1 MIVGKNVILRMFR
14 QSDLDELIPLMSD
27 LSQKG
32 EYLNVNLVNEVM
44 YKKRFQETGFWTDDF
59 ATLLIT
65 DKSGKPIG
73 DISCFKGVHYMP
85 GYEIGYNIFRREDR
99 GKGYMTEALK
109 LFAAYLFDLKSSTHR
124 LEVHADMNNMGSR
137 RVAEK
142 AGFTFEGTK
151 RDAVFARGKY
161 HDLAI
166 YSLLRRECPSFTD
179 LMKQQ

>member
-1 MIVGKNVILRMFR
+1 MIVGKNIILRMIK
-14 QSDLDELIPLMSD
+14 QSDLDVLIPLMED

-32 EYLNVNLVNEVM
+32 EYLNVNIVNEVM
-44 YKKRFQETGFWTDDF
+44 YRKRHQETGFWNEEHGMF
-59 ATLLIT
+59 LIT
-65 DKSGKPIG
+65 DKSGRPLG

-99 GKGYMTEALK
+99 GKGYTSEALK
-109 LFAAYLFDLKSSTHR
+109 LFAAYLFDLNRMVHR
-124 LEVHADMNNMGSR
+124 LEVHADMNNIGSR

-151 RDAVFARGKY
+151 REAVFARGSY

-166 YSLLRRECPSFTD
+166 YSLLRNECPSFTQM
-179 LMKQQ
+179 MKEQ